1 VINIVINEKATGIL
15 DLKNPIG
22 QVIMTQEGLKL
33 NIIGIVKDVHFKTLR
48 YAIDPLSILPINK
61 SSVGGTCYIRMKPGH
76 NTSTVNYI
84 RNIFK
89 SHNLDYTLDFKFLDD
104 DFSYMYT
111 VEQKAGILLGFL
123 TFLTIII
130 SCLGLIGLSA
140 FMTVRRTKEIGI
152 RKAHWAKSI
161 EIFSLLSKEYIK
173 LVIISFFIA
182 SPVAWYATNI
192 WLQGFVYRAKTGWW
206 VFALAGV
213 IIMIIVMLTVGF
225 QSYKAASKNP
235 VEALRYE

>member
-1 VINIVINEKATGIL
+1 
-15 DLKNPIG
+15 
-22 QVIMTQEGLKL
+22 
-33 NIIGIVKDVHFKTLR
+33 
-48 YAIDPLSILPINK
+48 
-61 SSVGGTCYIRMKPGH
+61 MKPGH

-89 SHNLDYTLDFKFLDD
+89 SHNLDYTLNFKFLDD

-130 SCLGLIGLSA
+130 SCLSLIGLSA

-152 RKAHWAKSI
+152 RKAHGVKSI

-173 LVIISFFIA
+173 LVVISFFVA

-192 WLQGFVYRAKTGWW
+192 WLQGFVYRVKTGWW
-206 VFALAGV
+206 EFALASV